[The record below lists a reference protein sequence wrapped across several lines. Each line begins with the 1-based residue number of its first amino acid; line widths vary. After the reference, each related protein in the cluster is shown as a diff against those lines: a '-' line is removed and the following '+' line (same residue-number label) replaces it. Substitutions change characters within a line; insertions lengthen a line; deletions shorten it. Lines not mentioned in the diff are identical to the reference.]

1 MLSCIQVFVSEISLC
16 NISITILLTDSIWLL
31 SADYAFQLKT
41 QWFSPASSSDE
52 GHQYSAGV
60 DLSTTAGA
68 RAHLLPVSKENT
80 ALTSHIYK

>member
-1 MLSCIQVFVSEISLC
+1 MLSSIQVFVSEISFC
-16 NISITILLTDSIWLL
+16 NISTILLTDSIWLL

-41 QWFSPASSSDE
+41 QRFSPASSSDE

-60 DLSTTAGA
+60 DLSTAAGA